1 MTGEKDR
8 EAFAARGER
17 RNPCYHSGMKIKL
30 IGSILIFASLLV
42 AACAPLA
49 ATPGVL
55 SSLPP
60 TASPTAETT
69 LPAATDTPAVLPS
82 PSAAMAT
89 ATPAGPAVTVVA
101 DNLEIPWEVAFLGDG
116 SVLLTERNGNL
127 VLLAPGQAAQR
138 IPVAGV
144 KPLGEG
150 GLLGLALDPAFSSNH
165 TLYLYLTSSE
175 NDQAVNRVERYTFQN
190 GALAEGAV
198 ILQGIAGAGNH
209 DGGRIAFGPDGLLYI
224 TTGDAGNSQSAQD
237 LNSLNGKILRIQSD
251 GRIPADNPFGTA
263 VYSYGHR
270 NPEGLTWDDQG
281 RLWETEHGPSGAG
294 SGYDEINLIEPG
306 KNYGWPVIQGD
317 ETQEGMVSPVLQS
330 GGDETWA
337 PSGVQFLDGY
347 LYFSG
352 LRGATLY
359 RAKINGDRL
368 EELTRFLVG
377 EYGRLRAARLG
388 PDGTLYL
395 TTSNRDGRGQ
405 AATGDDKLLRVNV
418 GLLTQL

>member
-1 MTGEKDR
+1 MAGEKDG

-17 RNPCYHSGMKIKL
+17 RNPCYHSGMKTKL
-30 IGSILIFASLLV
+30 IGSILILASLLV

-60 TASPTAETT
+60 TASPTAETA
-69 LPAATDTPAVLPS
+69 LPAGTDTPAVLPS

-89 ATPAGPAVTVVA
+89 ATPAGPAVTVLA
-101 DNLEIPWEVAFLGDG
+101 DNLEIPWEVAFLDDG

-144 KPLGEG
+144 NPLGEG

-175 NDQAVNRVERYTFQN
+175 NGQAVNRVERYTFQN
-190 GALAEGAV
+190 GALAEGTV

-251 GRIPADNPFGTA
+251 GSIPADNPFGTA

-317 ETQEGMVSPVLQS
+317 ETQEGMISPVLQS

-337 PSGVQFLDGY
+337 PSGVQFLGGY

-352 LRGATLY
+352 LRGTTLY

-377 EYGRLRAARLG
+377 EYGRLRAVRLG
-388 PDGTLYL
+388 PDGALYL
-395 TTSNRDGRGQ
+395 TTSNRDGRGLAGQ
-405 AATGDDKLLRVNV
+405 GDDKLLRVEV
-418 GLLTQL
+418 SLLSNP